1 MESQTHSWVEEYYS
15 KVLKTK
21 ADLKT
26 SACCAP
32 SSMPE
37 FLRPLLAN
45 IHEEVAS
52 RFYGCG
58 TPIPQAIEGASVLD
72 LGCGTGR
79 DCFILAS
86 LVGPSGKVV
95 GIDMTDSQL
104 EVAHKHRDYH
114 AEKLNFQS
122 SQVEFKRGFIEDLR
136 SAGIQDNQFDLVI
149 SNCVINLSPQKEKVI
164 AEIFRVLKPG
174 GELYFSDVFSDR
186 RLPQELSQDP
196 VLVGECLGGALY
208 VEDFRRICEQ
218 FGFKDPRVIESS
230 EIQLF
235 DRRIREQVS
244 GVKFYSKTYRCFKL
258 KLEDRCEDYGQVAYY
273 QGSVSDSPDQ
283 FVLDDH
289 HLFPKNYPVP
299 ICGNTAAMLSKTRF
313 KKHFKIVGDQST
325 HFGLFDCGPVLPM
338 ASGSESLNSGCC

>member
-1 MESQTHSWVEEYYS
+1 
-15 KVLKTK
+15 
-21 ADLKT
+21 
-26 SACCAP
+26 
-32 SSMPE
+32 MPE

>member
-1 MESQTHSWVEEYYS
+1 VEKQMHSWVQEYYG

-26 SACCAP
+26 SACCSA
-32 SSMPE
+32 SSPPE
-37 FLRPLLAN
+37 FLRPILAN
-45 IHEEVAS
+45 IHEEVSS

-58 TPIPQAIEGASVLD
+58 TPVPSALDGASVLD

-86 LVGPSGKVV
+86 LVGPSGRVV

-104 EVAHKHRDYH
+104 ELANKHLDYH

-122 SQVEFKRGFIEDLR
+122 SQLEFKKAFIENLR
-136 SAGIQDNQFDLVI
+136 SADFQDNQFGLVI
-149 SNCVINLSPQKEKVI
+149 SNCVINLSPQKEKVM

-186 RLPQELSQDP
+186 RLPKELSQDP

-208 VEDFRRICEQ
+208 AEDFRRICERV
-218 FGFKDPRVIESS
+218 GFKDPRVVESS

-235 DRRIREQVS
+235 DRRIREKVS
-244 GVKFYSKTYRCFKL
+244 GVHFYSKTYRCFKL
-258 KLEDRCEDYGQVAYY
+258 DLEDRCEDYGQVAYY
-273 QGSVSDSPDQ
+273 RGSIGNSPDQ
-283 FVLDDH
+283 FRLDDH
-289 HLFPKNYPVP
+289 HLFPKNYPVKV
-299 ICGNTAAMLSKTRF
+299 CGNTAAMLSETRF
-313 KKHFKIVGDQST
+313 NRHFKIVGDRST
-325 HFGLFDCGPVLPM
+325 HFGLFDCGP
-338 ASGSESLNSGCC
+338 SSLGGGEPQILNLACC